1 MHMCHLIPR
10 FEQESGRGLGMRLV
24 SPLQAADI
32 VTKFCHLP
40 VRHCCAEGC
49 NYSAYKKWILTTYSS
64 IVSINNYLDCIIMV
78 LLYTE
83 YLHINST
90 APQVSPQALEHGIHD
105 NRQLS
110 WAYWGP
116 NSLRR
121 VLYLYTVYNSVC
133 DKSKLNYVQFHTQVE
148 ADRSAPVTVCIA
160 MQ

>member
-1 MHMCHLIPR
+1 MPPHSR
-10 FEQESGRGLGMRLV
+10 VRTRESGRGLGMRLV
-24 SPLQAADI
+24 SPLQVADI
-32 VTKFCHLP
+32 VTKLCHLP
-40 VRHCCAEGC
+40 VWKVVGIYLSRHC
-49 NYSAYKKWILTTYSS
+49 YYLLTS
-64 IVSINNYLDCIIMV
+64 VYLDCIIMV
-78 LLYTE
+78 LLHTE

-133 DKSKLNYVQFHTQVE
+133 DKSKLNYMQFHTQVE